1 MGVETMG
8 TIFITIVLQDTLHTL
23 KDTLP
28 IPLEYA
34 VDT

>member
-1 MGVETMG
+1 MGVVTMG
-8 TIFITIVLQDTLHTL
+8 TTTNTVELQDTLSTL
-23 KDTLP
+23 EDTLP